1 MSNSNLASIKQLL
14 NLLNCHI
21 NFKLTNS
28 HRTLSSWS
36 LSITNSLQF
45 TKPSGLSQKPFNRWS
60 KIPTQPNIKILNQF
74 HFSSRCH
81 NIIFVE
87 KIGLIFVLFCFRM
100 SMVVSVSCFLLLFFC
115 LNRSAEFCYVFLID
129 KWIKWRRFLYVKLIH
144 DICTCGSPFTK
155 CFDTIKWRLAFTSAA
170 QNRLRLSKEQAGG
183 EEQEV
188 EERLE
193 TAAKSLVLVRFTFC
207 YWTGKEQGFWKSRWG
222 KSLDEI
228 WQESISLTWLSN
240 P

>member
-1 MSNSNLASIKQLL
+1 MYYVSMLWSSQSAVSCCCF
-14 NLLNCHI
+14 LNC
-21 NFKLTNS
+21 
-28 HRTLSSWS
+28 
-36 LSITNSLQF
+36 
-45 TKPSGLSQKPFNRWS
+45 
-60 KIPTQPNIKILNQF
+60 
-74 HFSSRCH
+74 
-81 NIIFVE
+81 
-87 KIGLIFVLFCFRM
+87 
-100 SMVVSVSCFLLLFFC
+100 
-115 LNRSAEFCYVFLID
+115 SAEFCYVFLID

-207 YWTGKEQGFWKSRWG
+207 YWTGKEQGSWKSRWG

-228 WQESISLTWLSN
+228 WQESISLTRLIPNLFDTSPWGFFLDIIAKVTLYYFIF
-240 P
+240 